1 MNTMN
6 KTIVALT
13 VAVLLSGC
21 TIPRAA
27 FKSSL
32 INKDDP
38 EYSLVEVTSTFKSN
52 DSVVMEKH
60 VPDAIFNANGWQWT
74 SLTAGDVLHITIL
87 SSGGAGYL
95 SDNANGDRAD
105 FDNIVVAGDQTVRVP
120 YAGTIVVRGLDVTQL
135 AEEIRKRLSRV
146 VLNPQVLVTLT
157 ARTGA
162 MVTVEGGGGKTGRF
176 PLDQSMNHLSHFL
189 AAATVENT
197 SADMTEI
204 SVTRKQYNFRVR
216 LADIYQY
223 PALDIALQPDD
234 RITLRPVTEYV
245 NVLGAAGVQ
254 GKHALVK
261 RHSSVVDALALAKGL
276 NDNLADPQSVFL
288 FKHNETELAKQQLR
302 KPYIYHV
309 DMSLPDSVFRA
320 RTLKIEDGDVIYI
333 SNASLTD
340 FAKVKAAFDAFLSRG
355 SNAL

>member
-1 MNTMN
+1 MKKIMLVV
-6 KTIVALT
+6 IVAG
-13 VAVLLSGC
+13 LLSGC

-32 INKDDP
+32 IHHDDP
-38 EYSLVEVTSTFKSN
+38 AFSLIEVTPAFKTN
-52 DSVVMEKH
+52 DSDISQH
-60 VPDAIFNANGWQWT
+60 NIPDAIFNDTDWQWT

-95 SDNANGDRAD
+95 SDNSNGDRAD
-105 FDNIVVAGDQTVRVP
+105 FDNIFVADDQTVRVP
-120 YAGTIVVRGLDVTQL
+120 YAGTIAVNHLNVRQL
-135 AEEIRKRLSRV
+135 ADEITQRLSRV

-162 MVTVEGGGGKTGRF
+162 MVTLEGSSGKMGRF

-189 AAATVENT
+189 AATNMENA
-197 SADMTEI
+197 SAEMTEI
-204 SVTRKQYNFRVR
+204 SVTRQQHNFRVR
-216 LADIYQY
+216 LADLYQQ

-234 RITLRPVTEYV
+234 RITVRQVTDYV
-245 NVLGAAGVQ
+245 NVLGAAGTQ

-261 RHSSVVDALALAKGL
+261 RDSSILDAIALAKGL
-276 NDNLADPQSVFL
+276 NDKLADPQAVFL
-288 FKHNETELAKQQLR
+288 FKHNETQLASQQGR
-302 KPYIYHV
+302 KPNIYHV

-320 RTLKIEDGDVIYI
+320 RKLKIADGDVIYI

-340 FAKVKAAFDAFLSRG
+340 LAKVQAAFGAFLSR
-355 SNAL
+355 STNAL